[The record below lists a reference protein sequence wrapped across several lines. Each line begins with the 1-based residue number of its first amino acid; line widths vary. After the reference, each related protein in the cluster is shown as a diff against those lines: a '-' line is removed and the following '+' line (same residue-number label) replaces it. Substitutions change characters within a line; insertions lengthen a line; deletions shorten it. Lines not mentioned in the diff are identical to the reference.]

1 MPQKWQIAHKKGLNS
16 AKKHGKMDIGSW
28 YNQHQVE
35 ENMEFQKLNAPS
47 LKDLFISQ
55 IRENILSGQLPVG
68 TKMPPE
74 REIADQM
81 QVSRAVVNSGFELLE
96 RQGFLEIVP
105 RQGVFV
111 ADYCKNGNI
120 DTLIAIMEYRG
131 EMIKPSEIRSIL
143 EFRRAVEHLA
153 TDAFIMNAT
162 DEDYV
167 RMEELTEKIGT
178 SENVMMAVEAA
189 FQFQH
194 ELAAA
199 GGNSILPLIYVSF
212 KPITTRMWMRFCSR
226 YGVKLLY
233 EKHRELY
240 DTLRQGDC
248 ALARA
253 CTDRHMDD
261 IIDGMH
267 KIY

>member
-1 MPQKWQIAHKKGLNS
+1 MQ
-16 AKKHGKMDIGSW
+16 
-28 YNQHQVE
+28 
-35 ENMEFQKLNAPS
+35 FQKLNAPS
-47 LKDLFISQ
+47 LKDMFVTQ
-55 IRENILSGQLPVG
+55 IRENILSGLLPVG
-68 TKMPPE
+68 SKMPSE

-81 QVSRAVVNSGFELLE
+81 QVSRAVINSGFELLA

-111 ADYCKNGNI
+111 TDYCKYGNI
-120 DTLIAIMEYRG
+120 DTLVAIMEYRG

-153 TDAFIMNAT
+153 TDAFIQNAKE
-162 DEDYV
+162 EDYEKV
-167 RMEELTEKIGT
+167 AELTERIGT
-178 SENVMMAVEAA
+178 SNDVTLAVEAA

-212 KPITTRMWMRFCSR
+212 KPITTKLWMRFCSR
-226 YGVKLLY
+226 YGVMLLY
-233 EKHRELY
+233 ENSKELY
-240 DTLRQGDC
+240 EILLKKDC
-248 ALARA
+248 ELARD

-267 KIY
+267 KLY